1 MITTKMHTQ
10 SSIVQDNILNQDAPT
25 QLITILF
32 QAHLSA
38 KQIKFNPK

>member
-1 MITTKMHTQ
+1 MHTQ

-32 QAHLSA
+32 QAH
-38 KQIKFNPK
+38 